1 MPNVDWKSFI
11 MGVIAVYLFKYVTA
25 MMASRAA

>member
-11 MGVIAVYLFKYVTA
+11 MGVLAVYLFKYVTA
-25 MMASRAA
+25 MMAAKAS